1 MMAAQYVYL
10 GTSVFFLNP
19 KPQNTLKPFFDHLD
33 GVTINL
39 SNRYLD
45 ENPGMLDPMFFIEDR
60 KEAGRLLA
68 DMIIR
73 AQGMNSKSNQ
83 RVQSIRSQ
91 EELTTELVEHAQ
103 MPANECSYD
112 VIFGNKK
119 HGSNTPRLSDDD
131 TVAFVKQKMVSSPFW
146 KASISQ
152 NPDGRSSFL
161 TAIKSGRPFLVEWDN
176 SISMPASKNE
186 DDWTQQERDGVQS
199 VVNLFKFG
207 AETIGN
213 SRKGGGLFVDEAHI
227 MQTSEV
233 AMNLLK
239 KSGREWRSQDINL
252 ILATQNM
259 ADFLADDE
267 YNIFPYVRLFII
279 MNLAATK
286 DELDLFFDVTNFPRD
301 DEHKYY
307 ITHAA
312 METAESVKTK
322 KQIPN
327 AIVIDNAYGVKT
339 GIICGPFP
347 SRELSSATGKHIK
360 DIMQDDQQQ
369 LELMTFEELSR
380 ISLEQ
385 EDEHN
390 SVADL

>member
-1 MMAAQYVYL
+1 M
-10 GTSVFFLNP
+10 
-19 KPQNTLKPFFDHLD
+19 
-33 GVTINL
+33 
-39 SNRYLD
+39 
-45 ENPGMLDPMFFIEDR
+45 
-60 KEAGRLLA
+60 
-68 DMIIR
+68 
-73 AQGMNSKSNQ
+73 
-83 RVQSIRSQ
+83 
-91 EELTTELVEHAQ
+91 
-103 MPANECSYD
+103 
-112 VIFGNKK
+112 
-119 HGSNTPRLSDDD
+119 SDDD
-131 TVAFVKQKMVSSPFW
+131 TVEFIRQKMFSSPFW

-152 NPDGRSSFL
+152 NPDGRSGFL

-186 DDWTQQERDGVQS
+186 DEWTQPERDGVQS

-213 SRKGGGLFVDEAHI
+213 SRKGGGLFLDEAHI
-227 MQTSEV
+227 MQTSEA
-233 AMNLLK
+233 AMNLVK

-259 ADFLADDE
+259 ADFLDDNE

-279 MNLAATK
+279 MNLAETK
-286 DELDLFFDVTNFPRD
+286 KELDLFFDITKFPRD
-301 DEHKYY
+301 EEHKYY

-312 METAESVKTK
+312 MDTADSVKTK

-327 AIVIDNAYGVKT
+327 AIVIDSAYGVKT
-339 GIICGPFP
+339 GIMAGPWP

-369 LELMTFEELSR
+369 LQLMTFEELSKM
-380 ISLEQ
+380 SLEQ
-385 EDEHN
+385 EEEQN